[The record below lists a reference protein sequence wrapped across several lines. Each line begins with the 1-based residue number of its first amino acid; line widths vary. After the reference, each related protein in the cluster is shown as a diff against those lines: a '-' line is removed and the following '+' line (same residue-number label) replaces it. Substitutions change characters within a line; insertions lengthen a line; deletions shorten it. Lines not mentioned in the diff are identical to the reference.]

1 MTGNRALS
9 LYRNIL
15 RSHSKNLP
23 TELRQLGD
31 AYVKS
36 EFRLFRNVTE
46 STQLDSFFSEWDIYL
61 ERIKFTAEQSKSM
74 SMIYSDDDGSNDDER
89 KSNKDSLPKFSYG
102 ADLRQD
108 DLQKLEEEKML
119 QLEKLKEE
127 ATKLGKGN

>member
-61 ERIKFTAEQSKSM
+61 ERIKFTADQSKSM
-74 SMIYSDDDGSNDDER
+74 SMIYSDDDDDD
-89 KSNKDSLPKFSYG
+89 KQKNSKDSLPKFSYG

-127 ATKLGKGN
+127 ATNLGKGN